1 MTFAARSRLVRP
13 SAKSTT
19 KTPRTEP
26 ILAGKTSRI
35 GDTDAET
42 NSISK
47 FVSARRGRAVLH
59 IIPPDRIDGT
69 GLRRLGHLEKEVG
82 WGRFLRERGRDQDGA
97 HH

>member
-1 MTFAARSRLVRP
+1 MTFVARPRLVRP
-13 SAKSTT
+13 SARSAAEA
-19 KTPRTEP
+19 PRAEP
-26 ILAGKTSRI
+26 VLAGKTSRI
-35 GDTDAET
+35 ADTDAET

-59 IIPPDRIDGT
+59 IIPPDRTDGT